1 MTHTALAPVQQFS
14 MWSYTHMLPSLFLWE
29 HLLVSIVAL
38 VTSVCLRG
46 ASLCKQNLESHKGPL
61 HNSIT
66 RHRALLHSTHV
77 NDRPSFLALSLG
89 WFKCILGLHCVLT
102 RRNTFSATSDLS
114 VYTESKNVWWHTITA
129 IQKISE
135 DHTLFLKYKSSNIF
149 CVENSKCDINKI
161 TLLHYGFIC
170 PCIKATTNY

>member
-1 MTHTALAPVQQFS
+1 MSVWQSGQWYREYCHGCLDSVWYPNKPTDADASMAFWKHIKGNYYTQEMTHTALAPVQQFS
-14 MWSYTHMLPSLFLWE
+14 MWSYTHMLPSLFLCE
-29 HLLVSIVAL
+29 HLLISIVAL

-61 HNSIT
+61 HNSVT

-89 WFKCILGLHCVLT
+89 WFKCILGSHCVLT

-114 VYTESKNVWWHTITA
+114 VYTDSKNV
-129 IQKISE
+129 
-135 DHTLFLKYKSSNIF
+135 
-149 CVENSKCDINKI
+149 
-161 TLLHYGFIC
+161 
-170 PCIKATTNY
+170 